1 MEWEHKVLSSH
12 LPDTVSEPACVC
24 SNHSNHCRDIPLSLP
39 ILRVGV
45 ADFDGD
51 GVTDIVSFSNTT
63 ETGDCCLATI
73 HWCRLR
79 SDGTIAVSGELVV

>member
-1 MEWEHKVLSSH
+1 M
-12 LPDTVSEPACVC
+12 C
-24 SNHSNHCRDIPLSLP
+24 SNHSNHCRDTPLP

-51 GVTDIVSFSNTT
+51 GVTDIVSFSNAT